1 MAIYSIF
8 EAFFIRVMSFI
19 GYIFSLLPGGLGDPF
34 EYLFMQR
41 ALLTAIL
48 VGVVC
53 GILSN
58 FIVLK
63 KWALLGD
70 SISHAVLPGV
80 AFAYLLGLP
89 FAAGAF
95 VAGLIAA
102 GGMSFIEIN
111 SRIKEDAAM
120 GIILTSFFAAG
131 VIIISRIATSTHL
144 MHILFGNVLGVQMDA
159 LILTAIISLITLF
172 FVKIYFNEL
181 LIYTFDPIQAS
192 ALGLNRSF
200 FHYGLM
206 FLITMTIV
214 ASLETVGIILVVA
227 MLITPGATA
236 YLLTDRLS
244 IMILI
249 SSSIGF
255 VSSVVGLYVSFAYN
269 VASGASIVIVMS
281 IIFMVILI
289 MSPKYGILKLDQKL
303 QGS

>member
-1 MAIYSIF
+1 MLIYAILERNINRIMGVIAYLF
-8 EAFFIRVMSFI
+8 R
-19 GYIFSLLPGGLGDPF
+19 LLPGDLGAPF
-34 EYLFMQR
+34 EYQFMQR

-58 FIVLK
+58 FIILK

-80 AFAYLLGLP
+80 AFAYLLNLP
-89 FAAGAF
+89 FAVGAF
-95 VAGLIAA
+95 VAGIIAA
-102 GGMSFIEIN
+102 GSMSFIEIN
-111 SRIKEDAAM
+111 SRIKEDTAM

-144 MHILFGNVLGVQMDA
+144 MHILFGNVLGVQMDT
-159 LILTAIISLITLF
+159 LILTVIISFITLF
-172 FVKIYFNEL
+172 FVKVYFNEL

-192 ALGLNRSF
+192 ALGFNRSF

-236 YLLTDRLS
+236 YLLSDRLS
-244 IMILI
+244 VMILI
-249 SSSIGF
+249 SASIGF
-255 VSSVVGLYVSFAYN
+255 ISSVVGLYISFVYN
-269 VASGASIVIVMS
+269 IASGASIVIVMS
-281 IIFMVILI
+281 MIFLITLII
-289 MSPKYGILKLDQKL
+289 SPKYGILNLGNKI
-303 QGS
+303 

>member
-1 MAIYSIF
+1 MAIYSMF
-8 EAFFIRVMSFI
+8 ETFFIRVMSFI
-19 GYIFSLLPGGLGDPF
+19 GYIFSFLPGVLGDPF
-34 EYLFMQR
+34 EYIFMQR

-58 FIVLK
+58 FIILK

-70 SISHAVLPGV
+70 SISHSVLPGV
-80 AFAYLLGLP
+80 ALAYLFGLP
-89 FAAGAF
+89 FAVGAF
-95 VAGLIAA
+95 VAGIIAA
-102 GGMSFIEIN
+102 GSMSFIEIN
-111 SRIKEDAAM
+111 SRIKEDTAM

-131 VIIISRIATSTHL
+131 VIIISRISTSTHL

-159 LILTAIISLITLF
+159 LILTAIISLVTLF

-192 ALGLNRSF
+192 ALGLNTSF

-206 FLITMTIV
+206 LLITMTIV

-255 VSSVVGLYVSFAYN
+255 ISSVVGLYVSFAYN
-269 VASGASIVIVMS
+269 IASGASIVIVMS
-281 IIFMVILI
+281 IIFIFFFI
-289 MSPKYGILKLDQKL
+289 MSPKYGILKLGQKL
-303 QGS
+303 RAS